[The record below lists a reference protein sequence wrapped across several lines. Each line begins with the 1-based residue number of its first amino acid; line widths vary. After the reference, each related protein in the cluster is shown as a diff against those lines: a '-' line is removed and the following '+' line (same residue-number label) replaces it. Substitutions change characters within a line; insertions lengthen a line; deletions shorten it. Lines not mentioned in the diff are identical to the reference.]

1 MYCLLHTA
9 RAQFWLPGPDDPEI
23 WTNQFH
29 ACRKNSDMKQYR
41 ASSRK
46 VVLRTRAVCRAHW
59 WVLSCTGDDGRRR
72 TQVDLGPAEQVTCAS
87 RTEMYERQEIRSVKA
102 APPRLSAASR
112 FRLRRRPS
120 SLAGSGAWYKSWRR
134 AGRNLRRIYHTPVR
148 AECRQR
154 SCDGGRKCGKSCALG
169 SHGFPFRSGEQV
181 RLTPR
186 LDGLGNLLRSSYFSD
201 DS

>member
-102 APPRLSAASR
+102 APPVFPPPSDSASSAAAPRPSPVQELDTR
-112 FRLRRRPS
+112 AGAAPRRAKSPANIPYSGTGRVSAAKLRRRAKVRQILRAWEPWI
-120 SLAGSGAWYKSWRR
+120 SL
-134 AGRNLRRIYHTPVR
+134 
-148 AECRQR
+148 
-154 SCDGGRKCGKSCALG
+154 
-169 SHGFPFRSGEQV
+169 
-181 RLTPR
+181 
-186 LDGLGNLLRSSYFSD
+186 
-201 DS
+201 